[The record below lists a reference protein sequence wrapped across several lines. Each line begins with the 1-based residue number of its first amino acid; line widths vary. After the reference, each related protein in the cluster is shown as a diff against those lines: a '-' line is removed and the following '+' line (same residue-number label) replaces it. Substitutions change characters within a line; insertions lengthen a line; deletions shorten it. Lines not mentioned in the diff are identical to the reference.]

1 MTANSHYTRERRH
14 LQLQLNYIM
23 SEGVSVCPTTTTSTF
38 VSEFT
43 PYRREAN
50 ALPPECY
57 MYQPVHTTFLTSSE
71 QSRPD
76 GEAHGDST
84 A

>member
-1 MTANSHYTRERRH
+1 LRGQPSVTADSHYTRERARER
-14 LQLQLNYIM
+14 LNGDIYIFNYIM

-57 MYQPVHTTFLTSSE
+57 MYQPVHTTFL
-71 QSRPD
+71 
-76 GEAHGDST
+76 
-84 A
+84 